1 MDLSKAVASTAIVLA
16 VMLAAGYAV
25 GHQEPAPEARVAA
38 AKS

>member
-16 VMLAAGYAV
+16 IMLAAGYVA
-25 GHQEPAPEARVAA
+25 GHQEPSAGAPVAT